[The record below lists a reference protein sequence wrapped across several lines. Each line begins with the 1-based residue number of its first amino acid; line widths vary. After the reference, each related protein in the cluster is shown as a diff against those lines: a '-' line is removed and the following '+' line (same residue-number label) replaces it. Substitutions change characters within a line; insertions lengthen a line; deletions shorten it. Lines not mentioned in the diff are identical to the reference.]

1 MHGVGGLGGGGVGG
15 RGEGGGWRAG
25 VKFNVKVRCKFR
37 VLRCCALFFLAC
49 LVATPLN

>member
-1 MHGVGGLGGGGVGG
+1 MEGLGGGGVV
-15 RGEGGGWRAG
+15 RRVKGGGWGAG
-25 VKFNVKVRCKFR
+25 AKFNVKGRCKIM